1 MEMEI
6 ALWIIVILGGVL
18 TATAGIAALVLREKD
33 HEKI

>member
-18 TATAGIAALVLREKD
+18 TATAGIAALVLRENN
-33 HEKI
+33 E

>member
-18 TATAGIAALVLREKD
+18 AATAGIAALVLRKN
-33 HEKI
+33 HE